1 MTREGKFSRAIRK
14 SGSEQRLEAMPQTGT
29 QSPPS
34 AAARG
39 RDADSPAFRRVKD
52 HFGTPGA
59 HVIMRHDE
67 RGEAASQIRSIRAR
81 ILASTNG
88 ALPRVITVTSSARKE
103 GKTTIAMNLAA
114 ALAEVAAGRVVII
127 DGDLP
132 SPGLDELAN
141 VQHTTGLNE
150 ILDNNLQFDGNV
162 YETMIPGLDIIP
174 ARAMGSENNYEGVLS
189 QRCGEL
195 VARLRQFYS
204 HVIIDTP
211 PVLAGGQAITFGK
224 HSDGVLLVA
233 RLEKTQREVVKR
245 AQEEL
250 ERSGAKVLGCI
261 LTHRKHHVPD
271 LIYRFLG
278 TTPRAYYG
286 YGRGRNGS
294 RAHHKPEKAE

>member
-1 MTREGKFSRAIRK
+1 
-14 SGSEQRLEAMPQTGT
+14 
-29 QSPPS
+29 
-34 AAARG
+34 
-39 RDADSPAFRRVKD
+39 
-52 HFGTPGA
+52 
-59 HVIMRHDE
+59 MRHDE
-67 RGEAASQIRSIRAR
+67 RGEAASQIRAVRAR

-114 ALAEVAAGRVVII
+114 ALAEVAAGRVVVI

-141 VQHTTGLNE
+141 VRHTTGLNE
-150 ILDNNLQFDGNV
+150 ILEDNLQINGNV

-233 RLEKTQREVVKR
+233 RLEKTQRDIVKR
-245 AQEEL
+245 ALEEL

-278 TTPRAYYG
+278 STPRTYYG
-286 YGRGRNGS
+286 YGRSKKAS
-294 RAHHKPEKAE
+294 RAQDKPEKAE